1 MTRPKHAVLCA
12 RSTESESPDYLEV
25 LEGIQG
31 ATDEFLR
38 SNEVIGP
45 VQKVDGEKGGEILSG
60 S

>member
-1 MTRPKHAVLCA
+1 LCA

-31 ATDEFLR
+31 ATDEFLH
-38 SNEVIGP
+38 SNKAIGP